1 MKGLDL
7 KIPHVTLGSVKI
19 IMKIQK
25 DLAGSQATQKEQP
38 VKVQNPNHGN
48 MSGLAKTPPTQTKYA
63 TISDMS
69 ADEFTKLFS
78 FMEKRFNDV
87 ESKLNDKS
95 EKMQVNK
102 LIDMIDSVA
111 KRQEINDDERL
122 VMGHQLSRLDK
133 WVHDLA
139 VKIDYELK

>member
-1 MKGLDL
+1 
-7 KIPHVTLGSVKI
+7 
-19 IMKIQK
+19 
-25 DLAGSQATQKEQP
+25 
-38 VKVQNPNHGN
+38 
-48 MSGLAKTPPTQTKYA
+48 
-63 TISDMS
+63 MS
-69 ADEFTKLFS
+69 ADEFTKLFT

-102 LIDMIDSVA
+102 LIDMIDAIS
-111 KRQEINDDERL
+111 KRQEINDDERQ

>member
-1 MKGLDL
+1 
-7 KIPHVTLGSVKI
+7 
-19 IMKIQK
+19 
-25 DLAGSQATQKEQP
+25 
-38 VKVQNPNHGN
+38 
-48 MSGLAKTPPTQTKYA
+48 
-63 TISDMS
+63 MS
-69 ADEFTKLFS
+69 ADEFTKLFT

-102 LIDMIDSVA
+102 LIDMIDAIS